1 MMATL
6 KFDLVSPER
15 RLASLEATEVRIP
28 GTDGDMTAMADHAPT
43 ITTMRPGVLSVV
55 HSGGTDDYLVVGGF
69 ADISEKGVT
78 VLAERA
84 FPAAEMSREVYDDLL
99 AEARDAQE
107 KAKSTVDADGT
118 AVDVAAKFL
127 ADLVAA
133 GDQIAIPTTSRA
145 PAP

>member
-1 MMATL
+1 MATL

-15 RLASLEATEVRIP
+15 RLASLEASEVRIP
-28 GTDGDMTAMADHAPT
+28 AAEGDMTAMADHAPT
-43 ITTMRPGVLSVV
+43 ITTLRPGVLSVV

-69 ADISEKGVT
+69 ADISDTGVT

-84 FPAAEMSREVYDDLL
+84 FPASETTRDILDGLI
-99 AEARDAQE
+99 AEARESED
-107 KAKSTVDADGT
+107 KARANPSADDD
-118 AVDVAAKFL
+118 AVDLAVKFT

-133 GDQIAIPTTSRA
+133 GDQIAIPQTSRA